1 MNRSTRFLI
10 TGLGLGLTAALL
22 LAASPAPAT
31 GSLTVGEFAEMVA
44 ARMQPSDSGQA
55 TASPQAALEKL
66 SKAGVKIGAD
76 PSEVLSAGDA
86 VGIFQQFGITIQ
98 AEHPEAIMSRDRAQ
112 ALVNTFGDTFAAR
125 AEGASASQNLVIR
138 GGNGSQISGAPGLEA
153 LEDCQSLPKNKD
165 CHECCAN
172 MGLPKRVCGKACS
185 NGKKASGSEPTP

>member
-22 LAASPAPAT
+22 LAASPAPAP
-31 GSLTVGEFAEMVA
+31 GGLTVGEFAEMVA

-76 PSEVLSAGDA
+76 PSEVLSAGAA
-86 VGIFQQFGITIQ
+86 VASFQQFGITSQ

-138 GGNGSQISGAPGLEA
+138 G
-153 LEDCQSLPKNKD
+153 
-165 CHECCAN
+165 
-172 MGLPKRVCGKACS
+172 
-185 NGKKASGSEPTP
+185 